1 MEKSNHRQYK
11 ENHFIIIMYN
21 YFLFHPR
28 RQNAGCCDSHLANSA
43 KLICLSYGKGMV
55 NKMVKI
61 IKAILFSAAL
71 LCVPFFSNGC
81 GKSAADELSLGEAN
95 ENPADSSG
103 EASVNTEY
111 AKDDMD
117 GNNKNESIENNQE
130 YAEENEGFNIPIIE
144 KRKEKNGKI
153 QSYLTGEWLEKEKA
167 SRRPIAVMIPNNTP
181 ALPQYGLSKAAI
193 IYEAPVE
200 GRISRLMAVF
210 EDYDELEH
218 IGPVRSSR
226 DYFVYVAMGYQA
238 IYCNWGLAR
247 PYVEELLRSDD
258 VQNISCAVEGIH
270 NPSDEAFGRIRRPGY
285 ATEFTGYLFMDGLEK
300 AIKRHKYETEYDD
313 RYVPPFTFAA
323 ENYRAAYKNMED
335 ATYLYPGGREEN
347 AGGYGFYNPSFE
359 YDEKD
364 KLYYR
369 YQNGKKQIDE
379 YDNSQLAVSNVI
391 FQYCH
396 GEVRDKKDY
405 LAFGVHGEG
414 DALVFTNGKVI
425 EATWQRYDGDATPA
439 KFYDKNGKEIIFNQG
454 KTWICN
460 IWEEYGEFV
469 EYE

>member
-1 MEKSNHRQYK
+1 
-11 ENHFIIIMYN
+11 
-21 YFLFHPR
+21 
-28 RQNAGCCDSHLANSA
+28 
-43 KLICLSYGKGMV
+43 MV
-55 NKMVKI
+55 NKMVKR
-61 IKAILFSAAL
+61 IKPLLFSAVL
-71 LCVPFFSNGC
+71 LCFLFSFSGC

-95 ENPADSSG
+95 EKPADSN
-103 EASVNTEY
+103 ETTNKEY
-111 AKDDMD
+111 SKDDID
-117 GNNKNESIENNQE
+117 GNTQNYDEKTDNSYMAENG
-130 YAEENEGFNIPIIE
+130 GFDTPVIE
-144 KRKEKNGKI
+144 KRIEKDGKI
-153 QSYLTGEWLEKEKA
+153 QSYLTGQWLEKEKA
-167 SRRPIAVMIPNNTP
+167 NKRPIAVMIPNNTP

-200 GRISRLMAVF
+200 GRITRLMAVF
-210 EDYDELEH
+210 EDYDELEY

-247 PYVEELLRSDD
+247 PYVEELLRSDA

-300 AIKRHKYETEYDD
+300 AIKRHKYETEYDS
-313 RYVPPFTFAA
+313 RYVPPFIFVD
-323 ENYRAAYKNMED
+323 EGYRANYEDMED
-335 ATYLYPGGREEN
+335 AAYLYPGGREEN
-347 AGGYGFYNPSFE
+347 SGGYGFYNPYFE

-369 YQNGKKQIDE
+369 YQNGKKQMDE
-379 YDNSQLAVSNVI
+379 YDNSQLAVSNVV

-425 EATWQRYDGDATPA
+425 EATWQRYGGDATPA
-439 KFYDKNGKEIIFNQG
+439 KFYDKNGREIIFNQG

-460 IWEEYGEFV
+460 IWEEYGEYV